1 MPQNEGA
8 ISLESYPALRFQPD
22 TLDRLTRMEA
32 PSEGVLSVYL
42 DVDPS
47 QMQREGFE
55 ASLLDLWKPLRAEMK
70 GTDRE
75 ERLEQEIDRVNTY
88 VRSWDEAPGRSVAIF
103 SCAPGDLFVPV
114 ALDVPVLAGA
124 RFWPRPYLLPLI
136 AALDE
141 HERYCVALVDKE
153 RARILTVWMERIQ
166 QRIEFEAPLPGRIA
180 GGGWATGGA
189 PRGRGKI
196 AEMGPGRVHS
206 SQAGYVR
213 HVEYHVHLHMQR
225 VVDELWR
232 LSQQQTFDRLIIG
245 GTKEAI
251 AALRPMLPRSLAT
264 RVVGEFA
271 GEMYA
276 SDADVLGRV
285 RGIEEKA
292 ERAYEAA
299 LVTDILERA
308 PKAQLAATGWDDT
321 LTALSEGRVHRLVL
335 IEGVTTAGFACP
347 EGHFVA
353 KGSIEQ
359 CPLCDEPLWPVGDLA
374 ARAARLAM
382 VTDADVEF
390 VRGEAA
396 DLLRPYGAGAILR
409 YQ

>member
-124 RFWPRPYLLPLI
+124 RFWPRSYLLPLI

-153 RARILTVWMERIQ
+153 RARILTVWMGRIE
-166 QRIEFEAPLPGRIA
+166 QRVEFEAPLPGGIA
-180 GGGWATGGA
+180 GGGWATGSA
-189 PRGRGKI
+189 PRGRGKV

-213 HVEYHVHLHMQR
+213 HIEYHVHLHMQR
-225 VVDELWR
+225 VIDELWR
-232 LSQQQTFDRLIIG
+232 LSRHRPFDRLIIG
-245 GTKEAI
+245 GPQEAL

-264 RVVGEFA
+264 RVAAEFA
-271 GEMYA
+271 AEMYA
-276 SDADVLGRV
+276 SDADILDRV
-285 RGIEEKA
+285 RGIEEQA
-292 ERAYEAA
+292 ERTYEAA

-308 PKAQLAATGWDDT
+308 PKGERAVTGWDGT
-321 LTALSEGRVHRLVL
+321 LAALSEGRVHRLVL
-335 IEGVTTAGFACP
+335 IESETAAGYACP
-347 EGHFVA
+347 EGHFVV
-353 KGSIEQ
+353 KQRVEL
-359 CPLCDEPLWPVGDLA
+359 CPLCDEPLWPVDDLA

-382 VTDADVEF
+382 ATDADVEF

-396 DLLRPYGAGAILR
+396 GMLGPHGVAAVLR
-409 YQ
+409 Y